1 MDRLEEAVNTIANKL
16 SKLGLD
22 LEPKKT
28 VLVEFNKSG
37 FRDKNISINIKNVR
51 IENSYGAK
59 FLGIWL
65 DNRLTFRQQINEI
78 RGKVNK
84 ANSLMTYLNKKS
96 KGMEVNTALM
106 LYKSLVRSIT
116 EYGIFIYYP
125 TKANLRLKLERA
137 QYLGLRTAMGYRNS
151 TPNNVIIAEA
161 KVRLLRDRAHFLARN
176 FLSKNLIY
184 GERQLIEQ
192 IEEYTRKENYAR
204 LRQPMLKRSIL
215 SESWQRVKWIDR
227 KTGTKKRFE
236 IFETEYEIITNS
248 IYSIYSNRLR
258 VR

>member
-1 MDRLEEAVNTIANKL
+1 
-16 SKLGLD
+16 
-22 LEPKKT
+22 
-28 VLVEFNKSG
+28 
-37 FRDKNISINIKNVR
+37 
-51 IENSYGAK
+51 
-59 FLGIWL
+59 
-65 DNRLTFRQQINEI
+65 
-78 RGKVNK
+78 
-84 ANSLMTYLNKKS
+84 MTYLNKKS

-125 TKANLRLKLERA
+125 TEANLRLKLERA

-161 KVRLLRDRAHFLARN
+161 KVRLLRDRAHLLARN

-192 IEEYTRKENYAR
+192 IEEYSRKENYAR

-248 IYSIYSNRLR
+248 ISIDLELGKYRKEGKGKDSVLIQKICDKYQLNDKTEIIYTDGSKKRKAFPQ
-258 VR
+258 VQA